1 MAAQTFP
8 NDATAAVKRF
18 LRAVGAVWI
27 AVLFLY
33 VIAGLISPAMF
44 QTGQVI
50 NILQVASF
58 LGVVALG
65 QVIVILT
72 GGIDLSQAGM
82 ITMTNIVATSLML
95 GQPEN
100 IPLALG
106 ACTLIAV
113 LSGLAT
119 GLIVAVVGIT
129 PLVTTL
135 SVNSILF
142 GAALVY
148 TGGAPRGEAA
158 RAFETIGT
166 GSLLG
171 VPVPTVIWLVLTL
184 LLFAL
189 TRRTIFGRWLYA
201 TGANPDA
208 ARLMAVPVER
218 VTVSAYVLSAL
229 MAMAGG
235 LLLTAYVGSPSL
247 GIGNQFLFTSVAA
260 VVVGGAALTGGI
272 GGVIATVGGA
282 IFITELSSFT
292 NIVRVSTGTQ
302 YVIQGTIIVLSVLL
316 YRRLSGAAR

>member
-1 MAAQTFP
+1 MSTP
-8 NDATAAVKRF
+8 RRTAEAVIARTLKS
-18 LRAVGAVWI
+18 VGAVWI
-27 AVLFLY
+27 AVVVLY

-44 QTGQVI
+44 QPGQVI

-58 LGVVALG
+58 LGVISLG
-65 QVIVILT
+65 QVIVVLT

-82 ITMTNIVATSLML
+82 VTMSNIVATSLML

-100 IPLALG
+100 IPLAL
-106 ACTLIAV
+106 AVCLAVAV
-113 LSGLAT
+113 LSGLVT
-119 GLIVAVVGIT
+119 GLIIAVIGIT

-158 RAFETIGT
+158 PEFEVIGT
-166 GSLLG
+166 GSLFGL
-171 VPVPTVIWLVLTL
+171 PAPTLIWAVLAIA
-184 LLFAL
+184 LFIL
-189 TRRTIFGRWLYA
+189 TRRTVFGRWLYG
-201 TGANPDA
+201 TGANVDA
-208 ARLMAVPVER
+208 ARMMAVPVER
-218 VTVSAYVLSAL
+218 VTVAAYVLSSV
-229 MAMAGG
+229 MAMIGG

-272 GGVIATVGGA
+272 GGIIATVGGA

-302 YVIQGTIIVLSVLL
+302 YVIQGTIIVLSVML
-316 YRRLSGAAR
+316 YRRLSGTPR